1 MVNWFNNP
9 SDADTILKFHLL
21 ATCKR
26 TQDYCQFWFQ
36 WTEHGE
42 QHVSVAA
49 TDREWGLW
57 DDEWKEERGYTTLQ
71 NKTSEIKSWMNQ
83 EYKSNAVF

>member
-49 TDREWGLW
+49 TDRE
-57 DDEWKEERGYTTLQ
+57 
-71 NKTSEIKSWMNQ
+71 
-83 EYKSNAVF
+83 